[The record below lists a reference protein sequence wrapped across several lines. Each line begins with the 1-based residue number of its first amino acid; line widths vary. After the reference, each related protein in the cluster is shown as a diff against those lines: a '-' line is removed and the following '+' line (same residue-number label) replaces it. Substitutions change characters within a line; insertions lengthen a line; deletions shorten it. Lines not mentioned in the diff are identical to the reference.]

1 MSRAGGLDSGG
12 TGGASYALEDALDE
26 PFIESDAN
34 SDGEPQ
40 PAEAGRSAEQTMI
53 GGISGLELSDA
64 SSLAVGQVVDDL
76 PSGCTRRASQQHA
89 HHELTTFGFCPW
101 ESAQSV
107 KRSCK
112 AKRDFFLL
120 NPPIKGDI
128 VFLLFGMAVGEPPRQ
143 DPGALKEQATQL
155 RGLCGS
161 YRRGGLIVSR
171 YAAWS
176 RSWQLLA
183 STLSSCWLVK

>member
-1 MSRAGGLDSGG
+1 MHICVRNKNSRL
-12 TGGASYALEDALDE
+12 TGDNSSKPRTPPGWPCPWLE
-26 PFIESDAN
+26 PRVSSPSVRESV
-34 SDGEPQ
+34 
-40 PAEAGRSAEQTMI
+40 RK
-53 GGISGLELSDA
+53 
-64 SSLAVGQVVDDL
+64 
-76 PSGCTRRASQQHA
+76 RAKARESV
-89 HHELTTFGFCPW
+89 TFGFCPW

-155 RGLCGS
+155 RGLCAS

>member
-1 MSRAGGLDSGG
+1 M
-12 TGGASYALEDALDE
+12 TGCKPWPS
-26 PFIESDAN
+26 
-34 SDGEPQ
+34 
-40 PAEAGRSAEQTMI
+40 
-53 GGISGLELSDA
+53 LSIR
-64 SSLAVGQVVDDL
+64 LL
-76 PSGCTRRASQQHA
+76 
-89 HHELTTFGFCPW
+89 TFGFCPFTPV
-101 ESAQSV
+101 ES
-107 KRSCK
+107 KNWPCK
-112 AKRDFFLL
+112 AKRDFFIR
-120 NPPIKGDI
+120 NPTIRGDI

-183 STLSSCWLVK
+183 SSLSICWLVMELFSRLSPTGQSMMCV